1 MSRILRRPMFRN
13 GGKAEGITSG
23 LDTPKRGLVDGPGGY
38 AGEGDDPRNIFKK
51 KDLISDYKTAQSVTD
66 EIYPQ
71 QATNINP
78 FLMNFGL
85 DLMSRSP
92 QGGLLATAA
101 AAAKQPTQ
109 QLFKDIDT
117 RKGMKRET
125 EADLFKTL
133 VEARGEAL
141 SGEKGNQLAKLAY
154 KDQVIALT
162 DQLGGNYDQFQKG
175 DIDKDTYLRTQSN
188 LVNQMLVF
196 ADLDPRIKAK
206 YGTND
211 SIDIQKSGIKK
222 RLLVKSPEL
231 AEDPA
236 ALEAAILQAFNEQF
250 SADLLSVFTGITYK
264 EPVAVE
270 EKAMGGRIGYANAGP
285 VMPQQPMVQ
294 QPMMQQP
301 TMAQAPRTMEQEDSE
316 TLSYDELRERLPSEI
331 TDDVVRLIAESPEAL
346 EDFAVIQT
354 QQDVN
359 NFNSKYGVQLTLPPE
374 A

>member
-117 RKGMKRET
+117 RKGRKRET

-285 VMPQQPMVQ
+285 VMPQQPM
-294 QPMMQQP
+294 MQQP

>member
-92 QGGLLATAA
+92 QGGFLSTAA
-101 AAAKQPTQ
+101 QSAKQPTQ
-109 QLFKDIDT
+109 QLFKDIEANKQRRRDT
-117 RKGMKRET
+117 ELSLFSTMA
-125 EADLFKTL
+125 EADATGVSKEGIKVGYVNKVMTGIDNLRNSYNTYTKTPT
-133 VEARGEAL
+133 
-141 SGEKGNQLAKLAY
+141 EKGFNELQQQIADIEKKAKGLINFQIDLSPFQGEEGADRLSDIKTELTTKGTPKDKIRQKAEEQFQFEILAY
-154 KDQVIALT
+154 KYQQLTGQTLVQQLIA
-162 DQLGGNYDQFQKG
+162 
-175 DIDKDTYLRTQSN
+175 
-188 LVNQMLVF
+188 
-196 ADLDPRIKAK
+196 
-206 YGTND
+206 
-211 SIDIQKSGIKK
+211 
-222 RLLVKSPEL
+222 
-231 AEDPA
+231 AEA
-236 ALEAAILQAFNEQF
+236 EE
-250 SADLLSVFTGITYK
+250 
-264 EPVAVE
+264 EEVE

-285 VMPQQPMVQ
+285 VMPQ

>member
-1 MSRILRRPMFRN
+1 MSRILKRPMFRN
-13 GGKAEGITSG
+13 GGKAEGIISG

-38 AGEGDDPRNIFKK
+38 AGEEKEDPRNIFKK

-117 RKGMKRET
+117 RKDRKRET

-175 DIDKDTYLRTQSN
+175 EIDKDTYLRTQSN

-211 SIDIQKSGIKK
+211 SIDIQKSSIKK
-222 RLLVKSPEL
+222 RILVKNPEL

-285 VMPQQPMVQ
+285 VMPQQP
-294 QPMMQQP
+294 
-301 TMAQAPRTMEQEDSE
+301 TMAQAPGTMEQEDSE

-331 TDDVVRLIAESPEAL
+331 TDDIVRLIAESPEAL

>member
-1 MSRILRRPMFRN
+1 MFRN
-13 GGKAEGITSG
+13 GGKAEGIISG

-38 AGEGDDPRNIFKK
+38 NGEEKEDPRNIFKK

-154 KDQVIALT
+154 KDEVKSLT
-162 DQLGGNYDQFQKG
+162 EQLGGNYDQFQSG
-175 DIDKDTYLRTQSN
+175 EIDKKTYKRTQQS

-196 ADLDPRIKAK
+196 SDINPVIKAQ
-206 YGTND
+206 YGSQD
-211 SIDIQKSGIKK
+211 AIDFQKSKIKK
-222 RLLVKSPEL
+222 QLKLQNPAL
-231 AEDPA
+231 AEDPE
-236 ALEAAILQAFNEQF
+236 ALEAAILEAFSQQF
-250 SADLLSVFTGITYK
+250 ANDLLDAFTGIIYEK
-264 EPVAVE
+264 
-270 EKAMGGRIGYANAGP
+270 KAMGGRIGYANAGP
-285 VMPQQPMVQ
+285 VMPQ

-331 TDDVVRLIAESPEAL
+331 TDDIVKLIAESPEAL